1 MLDAMKVFISSV
13 RVGLEQERDA
23 LPGLIRAI
31 GHDPLRFEDFTA
43 LSMPSREACLRG
55 VDAADVYLMLLG
67 PHYGHVFPET
77 GQSATHDEWMAA
89 LSKGMPRIVF
99 RKVGVP
105 FDHEQEEFIK
115 QIGDYGTGVFY
126 RTFETAVDLQAKVVE
141 ALRAIASTPSDLTY
155 EPLISPPP
163 ISWRSD
169 WEGYSPNAQREAA
182 LIVHVA
188 PLGVPRLSARLMSE
202 LEPRLVAALR
212 RVNAVPPAAGLTPS
226 RSANAVNVA
235 LTQPSRRGHHEIQ
248 AGALSHV
255 RATSA
260 GEVALSWSL
269 PGDGLGVI
277 LDPDDLVATTA
288 QSLRLIGAT
297 GLINANRVTAGI
309 ELADVMLASEGKLTG
324 APRSSASFGFSSQQD
339 VHVEPDESVSSSA
352 LDRGADEVAA
362 TLVRTLLA
370 EFRRRR

>member
-1 MLDAMKVFISSV
+1 MKVFISSV

-89 LSKGMPRIVF
+89 VSKGMPRIVF

-105 FDHEQEEFIK
+105 FDREQEEFIK
-115 QIGDYGTGVFY
+115 QIGDYGTGLFY

-141 ALRAIASTPSDLTY
+141 ALRALASTPSDLTY
-155 EPLISPPP
+155 EQLASPVP

-169 WEGYSPNAQREAA
+169 WEGYSPNAQREASFV
-182 LIVHVA
+182 VHVA
-188 PLGVPRLSARLMSE
+188 ALGVPRLSARLMSE
-202 LEPRLVAALR
+202 LEARVVAALR

-226 RSANAVNVA
+226 SSADAVNIA
-235 LTQPSRRGHHEIQ
+235 LTQPFRQGLREIHP
-248 AGALSHV
+248 GALTHV

-260 GEVALSWSL
+260 GQVALSWSL

-277 LDPDDLVATTA
+277 LDSEDLAATTSR
-288 QSLRLIGAT
+288 SLRLIGAM
-297 GLINANRVTAGI
+297 GLINADRVAVGI
-309 ELADVMLASEGKLTG
+309 ELADVMLASEGKLTDV
-324 APRSSASFGFSSQQD
+324 PRSSTSFGFNNQQD
-339 VHVEPDESVSSSA
+339 VHVEPDESVSNSA